1 MPQDKYTAVWVS
13 HSSISDYMA
22 CPRSYFL
29 RNMYKSPKTGHK
41 ITLMSPPLALGQIV
55 HEVLE
60 SLSVLPVA
68 VRFKEPL
75 LSKYEKNW
83 QKVHGKLGGFFEE
96 ATENKYFERGREML
110 QRVIKHPGPTEEL
123 AVKIKTEEGFE
134 LPNFMLSEEDNIILC
149 GKIDWLKYRPKDD
162 SVEIID
168 FKTSRNEEGTESL
181 QLPIYH
187 LIASYCQSREVVGA
201 AYWYLNLSD
210 ELTPKDLPPLEKSK
224 EKILKIARQIK
235 LARALRK
242 FECPDGGCH
251 NCRPYEA
258 ILAGAAEF
266 VGVDSMR
273 RDIYVLA
280 RQEKTKLKDE
290 SVIL

>member
-13 HSSISDYMA
+13 HSSISDFLE
-22 CPRSYFL
+22 CPRAYFL
-29 RNMYKSPKTGHK
+29 KNVYKSPSSGHK

-60 SLSVLPVA
+60 SLSVLPTDK
-68 VRFKEPL
+68 RFDEPL
-75 LSKYEKNW
+75 LTHLTKSWEK
-83 QKVHGKLGGFFEE
+83 VTGKKGGFFDKDTEE
-96 ATENKYFERGREML
+96 RYFSRAKEMIKRVER
-110 QRVIKHPGPTEEL
+110 HPGPLSEL
-123 AVKIKTEEGFE
+123 AVKIKDD
-134 LPNFMLSEEDNIILC
+134 LPNFWLSEEDEIILC
-149 GKIDWLKYRPKDD
+149 GKIDWLKYRPVDD

-168 FKTSRNEEGTESL
+168 FKTSKNEEGTESL

-187 LIASYCQSREVVGA
+187 LIASYCQSREVAGA
-201 AYWYLNLSD
+201 AYWYLNISD
-210 ELTPKDLPPLEKSK
+210 ELSPKDLPPLEKSK

-251 NCRPYEA
+251 SCKPYEA
-258 ILAGAAEF
+258 ILNGEAEF
-266 VGVDSMR
+266 VGVDNIR

-280 RQEKTKLKDE
+280 RKEKTKLKDD
-290 SVIL
+290 SIVL